1 MAHLSDV
8 LVVNAGSTSLK
19 LSVVDAAERSTQVA
33 SLDDVPPVTAVAH
46 RIVHGGERFVE
57 PTLVDDAVA
66 DGLRELVELAPL
78 QMQPALDALARA
90 RDLLPKLDHVAV
102 FDTEFHRTLPE
113 RAWTYALPERWRA
126 LGIRRFGF
134 HGLSVAWA
142 AEQVQVPR
150 LVVCH
155 LGGGCSVTAVLAG
168 RSVDTT
174 MGFTPLDGVPMGTRP
189 GSVDP
194 GVLLHLLRHG
204 VGIDELTS
212 GLEHESGLRGL
223 AGTSDVA
230 ELLASA
236 EPASRL
242 ALEVFVYRVAQ
253 AVAAMATA
261 LGGID
266 AIAFTGGIGEHAVAV
281 RESIVERLRL
291 LGDFDV
297 RVVAAQE
304 DVVAARAARVVTS
317 R

>member
-1 MAHLSDV
+1 VARLSDV

-204 VGIDELTS
+204 VAIDELTS

-242 ALEVFVYRVAQ
+242 ALEVFTYRVAQ

-266 AIAFTGGIGEHAVAV
+266 AIAFTGGIGEHAEAV
-281 RESIVERLRL
+281 RESIVDRLRL

-297 RVVAAQE
+297 CVVAAQE

>member
-1 MAHLSDV
+1 VAHLSDV

-204 VGIDELTS
+204 VAIDELTS

-242 ALEVFVYRVAQ
+242 ALEVFTYRVAQ

-266 AIAFTGGIGEHAVAV
+266 AIAFTGGIGEHAEAV
-281 RESIVERLRL
+281 RESIVDRLRL

-297 RVVAAQE
+297 CVVAAQE

>member
-1 MAHLSDV
+1 VARLSDV

-19 LSVVDAAERSTQVA
+19 LSGVDAAERSTQVA

-57 PTLVDDAVA
+57 PALVDDAVA

-204 VGIDELTS
+204 VAIDELTS

-242 ALEVFVYRVAQ
+242 ALEVFTYRVAQ

-266 AIAFTGGIGEHAVAV
+266 AIAFTGGIGEHAEAV
-281 RESIVERLRL
+281 RESIVDRLRL

-297 RVVAAQE
+297 CVVAAQE